1 MTISSKDNT
10 QLFSLALSGNN
21 MAASSTGNK
30 DKKQDERVSEE
41 EFLQAQFVAV
51 QALKASNDVAPGK
64 IKRSKNFNLT
74 QGQI

>member
-41 EFLQAQFVAV
+41 EFLQA
-51 QALKASNDVAPGK
+51 
-64 IKRSKNFNLT
+64 
-74 QGQI
+74 